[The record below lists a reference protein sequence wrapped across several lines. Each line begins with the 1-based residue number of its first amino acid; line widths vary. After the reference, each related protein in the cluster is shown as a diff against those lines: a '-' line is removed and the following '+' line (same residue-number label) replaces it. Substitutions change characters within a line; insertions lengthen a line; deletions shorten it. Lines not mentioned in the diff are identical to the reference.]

1 MHCVK
6 DLTLLNDTWH
16 LRRFPTAGVSL
27 SIQRAKAMDLKKK
40 KKKKNPPCPFILIDY
55 LIFPQPYGDF
65 KRVFTIARTW
75 EQPRCPATDERIKKL
90 CTDIQ

>member
-1 MHCVK
+1 MTFEKVLYSKCKPLHTESK
-6 DLTLLNDTWH
+6 
-16 LRRFPTAGVSL
+16 GYG
-27 SIQRAKAMDLKKK
+27 LKKK
-40 KKKKNPPCPFILIDY
+40 KKTLLVHLFSDY